1 MYDPLTSRY
10 TLSCPARGETSV
22 PLSSFRRLERLDGA
36 VHPAV
41 YRIVFECP
49 CGGEHP
55 GLVSHD
61 DLDWAPL
68 GFGAGRFVNLM
79 TARLETVEDELG
91 DLSARRI
98 EAGDWPWTFFCYP
111 EACPR
116 PVFPSSFFLLA
127 PGERRGRLGVAVRCP
142 ACDQVSLNL
151 VSHEHVDLP
160 FHHDD
165 AVGVVEHVFA
175 DDALRTIER
184 FRDEL
189 YSAGF
194 DSRRLQL

>member
-36 VHPAV
+36 THPAV
-41 YRIVFECP
+41 YRIVFDCS

-79 TARLETVEDELG
+79 TTRLETVESELG

-111 EACPR
+111 ESRPR

-127 PGERRGRLGVAVRCP
+127 PGEQQGRLGVAVRCP
-142 ACDQVSLNL
+142 VCDQVSLNL

-165 AVGVVEHVFA
+165 TVGVVEHVFP

-194 DSRRLQL
+194 DARRLHL

>member
-22 PLSSFRRLERLDGA
+22 PLSSFRRLERLVGA
-36 VHPAV
+36 AHPAV
-41 YRIVFECP
+41 YRIVFDCS

-79 TARLETVEDELG
+79 TTRLETVETELG

-111 EACPR
+111 ESRPR

-127 PGERRGRLGVAVRCP
+127 PGERQGRLGVAVRCP

-165 AVGVVEHVFA
+165 TVGVVEHVFA

-194 DSRRLQL
+194 DARRLQL

>member
-1 MYDPLTSRY
+1 MYDALTARY
-10 TLSCPARGETSV
+10 TLSCPVRGETSV
-22 PLSSFRRLERLDGA
+22 PLSSFRALERLDGTA
-36 VHPAV
+36 HPAV
-41 YRIVFECP
+41 YRIAFDCP

-55 GLVSHD
+55 GLVPHD

-68 GFGAGRFVNLM
+68 GLGAGSFLNLM
-79 TARLETVEDELG
+79 TARLEAVEGELV

-111 EACPR
+111 EAQPR

-127 PGERRGRLGVAVRCP
+127 PGERRGRLAVAVRCP
-142 ACDQVSLNL
+142 ACGQVSLNL
-151 VSHEHVDLP
+151 VSREHVDLP

-175 DDALRTIER
+175 SDAVRTIEQ
-184 FRDEL
+184 FRAEL
-189 YSAGF
+189 YSVSF
-194 DSRRLQL
+194 DARRLHL

>member
-10 TLSCPARGETSV
+10 TLSCPMRGETSV
-22 PLSSFRRLERLDGA
+22 PLSSFRLLERLDGA

-41 YRIVFECP
+41 YRIVFDCP

-55 GLVSHD
+55 GLVAHD

-98 EAGDWPWTFFCYP
+98 DAGDWPWTFFCYP
-111 EACPR
+111 EARPR

-127 PGERRGRLGVAVRCP
+127 PGERRGQLGVAVRCP
-142 ACDQVSLNL
+142 ACEQISLNL

-175 DDALRTIER
+175 DDAVRTIER

-194 DSRRLQL
+194 DARRLQL

>member
-36 VHPAV
+36 AHPAV
-41 YRIVFECP
+41 YRIVFDCP
-49 CGGEHP
+49 CGEEHP

-68 GFGAGRFVNLM
+68 GFRAGWFVNLM
-79 TARLETVEDELG
+79 TARLETVERELG

-98 EAGDWPWTFFCYP
+98 EAGDWPWMFFCYP
-111 EACPR
+111 EARPR

-127 PGERRGRLGVAVRCP
+127 PGEQRGRLGVGVRCP
-142 ACDQVSLNL
+142 ACAQISLNL
-151 VSHEHVDLP
+151 VSPEHVDLP

-165 AVGVVEHVFA
+165 DVGVVEHVFA
-175 DDALRTIER
+175 DDALRTIEW

-189 YSAGF
+189 YSARF
-194 DSRRLQL
+194 DARRLQL

>member
-41 YRIVFECP
+41 YRIVFDCP

-111 EACPR
+111 EARPR

-151 VSHEHVDLP
+151 VSYEHVDLP

-194 DSRRLQL
+194 DARRLQL